1 VARAAVSGRLG
12 GRLGWQPARLVEHR
26 FETDTARTLVLLVPG
41 WPGHL
46 AGQHVDLRLTA
57 EDGYQAVRSYSLAA
71 PANGDLVEVTVQ
83 CVSEGEVS
91 PYLTDA
97 FSVDDQIE
105 LRGPAGGWFIWR
117 PTEKAPVLLVAGGA
131 GIVPLMAMVRARRA
145 AMSRTPFRL
154 VYSVRAPTELYYRDE
169 LRIPQ
174 PGDAG
179 LGISYVYTRTIPAGF
194 ARRPGRLTVAD
205 LNSGGWPAD
214 FEPECFVCGPTGFVE
229 AAANILIALGH
240 DPRRVKTERF
250 GPSGG

>member
-1 VARAAVSGRLG
+1 LRGRLS
-12 GRLGWQPARLVEHR
+12 WQPASLVEHR
-26 FETDTARTLVLLVPG
+26 NETDTARTLVLRVRG

-71 PANGDLVEVTVQ
+71 PANGDLVEITVQ
-83 CVSEGEVS
+83 GLTDGEVS
-91 PYLTDA
+91 PYLTEA

-117 PTEKAPVLLVAGGA
+117 PTEVAPVLLVAGGA

-145 AMSRTPFRL
+145 AMSRVPFRL
-154 VYSVRAPTELYYRDE
+154 VYSVRTQAELYYRDE
-169 LRIPQ
+169 LRVPQ

-179 LGISYVYTRTIPAGF
+179 LDVSYVYTRTIPDGF
-194 ARRPGRLTVAD
+194 ARPPGRLTVAD

-229 AAANILIALGH
+229 AAANILVALGH